1 MSIAA
6 LSSASFS
13 QYVADSSNITATQ
26 QALQALQQSLAEGNL
41 TAAQAALSTYQTLNR
56 DLALAGGSTTPANT
70 QLATDLNALGT
81 AIDSGD
87 LTAAQS
93 AFNTVQTDLST
104 TPPQS
109 VVTAEAAAAQT
120 VTEIQDLLSIFNSN
134 TANSAPIDPL
144 TEILDTAYGVNPS
157 SSAASSPANGV
168 GASTQS
174 LSTSE
179 GPTPTSSVDYYA

>member
-41 TAAQAALSTYQTLNR
+41 TAAQAALNSYQTLNR
-56 DLALAGGSTTPANT
+56 DLALAGGSSTPTNT

-93 AFNTVQTDLST
+93 AFTTVQTDLST

-109 VVTAEAAAAQT
+109 VVTAEAAAAHT
-120 VTEIQDLLSIFNSN
+120 VTEIEDLLSIFNSSS
-134 TANSAPIDPL
+134 ANSAPIDPL
-144 TEILDTAYGVNPS
+144 TEILDSAYGVSTSSNAAPAQLSTPS
-157 SSAASSPANGV
+157 VNSAGSDTQPVNGV
-168 GASTQS
+168 D
-174 LSTSE
+174 
-179 GPTPTSSVDYYA
+179 VYA